1 MGACDDIPATAPQW
15 GRSAPPSPSGALLPI
30 LRLVVLATRR
40 VSGATGSSPQHLVI
54 ALVVKICMEFGMIR
68 TARRRPAQSSQ
79 PRAAMGSQ
87 SCRLLLQQEAIWRGA
102 HSPKPARH

>member
-1 MGACDDIPATAPQW
+1 MGAADDIPATAPQW

-68 TARRRPAQSSQ
+68 TARRRPAQSLVAPPSKASAPYRFQ
-79 PRAAMGSQ
+79 LHQTAT
-87 SCRLLLQQEAIWRGA
+87 
-102 HSPKPARH
+102 